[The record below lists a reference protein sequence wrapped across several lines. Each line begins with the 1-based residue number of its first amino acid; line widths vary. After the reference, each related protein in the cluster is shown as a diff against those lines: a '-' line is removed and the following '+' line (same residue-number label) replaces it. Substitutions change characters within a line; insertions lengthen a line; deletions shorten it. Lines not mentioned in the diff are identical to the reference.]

1 MEEYSTPISQQST
14 ETMAGGGQPQQ
25 NNPNKSV
32 FRKVGLLEVFLA
44 VIILLLLFCLLNYF
58 NILQIS
64 NVFPN
69 QLGWL
74 PRQQTP
80 KNVTPTSISL
90 RLCKAFPENYG
101 KVNCHKAVET
111 ALADTKGTVTGIA
124 VGPLK
129 INPKIQALLKAQ
141 NQQMW
146 YVDIELATPLTTKK
160 GNVIKSM
167 RIQIPVDGSKE
178 IFRSS
183 INI

>member
-1 MEEYSTPISQQST
+1 MEENPPSV
-14 ETMAGGGQPQQ
+14 EQ
-25 NNPNKSV
+25 NKLGPTVPPKT
-32 FRKVGLLEVFLA
+32 GLIKFFS
-44 VIILLLLFCLLNYF
+44 VIIAFLLLLGILNYF
-58 NILQIS
+58 NIFSIS
-64 NVFPN
+64 GAFPN

-80 KNVTPTSISL
+80 KNVTPTSISF
-90 RLCKAFPENYG
+90 RLCNAFPENYG